1 MDVCSYPL
9 YLPKSSLLYPR
20 VGRHNFFMGKNET
33 EQRSQPVSWN
43 LVNLKARVDAGTFDE
58 LQTAVRDLRLQGKTH
73 IALDLRLT
81 RFLSVPA
88 IQLIVSVARELKEQ
102 SGELVL
108 VGPSEKTKRHLEIYG
123 SIKDVRIV
131 RSGEALDLLANHE
144 AAQKKLD
151 QPAAGA

>member
-1 MDVCSYPL
+1 
-9 YLPKSSLLYPR
+9 
-20 VGRHNFFMGKNET
+20 MGKIETHPKT
-33 EQRSQPVSWN
+33 EQLSWN
-43 LVNLKARVDAGTFDE
+43 LINLKARVDAGTFEE

-102 SGELVL
+102 GGELVL
-108 VGPSEKTKRHLEIYG
+108 LGPSEKTKRHLEIYG
-123 SIKDVRIV
+123 SIRDVRIL

-144 AAQKKLD
+144 ATQKKLD